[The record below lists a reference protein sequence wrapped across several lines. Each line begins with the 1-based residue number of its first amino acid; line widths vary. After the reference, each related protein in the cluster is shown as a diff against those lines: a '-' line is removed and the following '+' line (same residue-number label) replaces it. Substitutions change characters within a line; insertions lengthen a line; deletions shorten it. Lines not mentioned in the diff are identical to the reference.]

1 MTETTQLPNASPE
14 TLRLKALDLA
24 HHMHPF
30 ADHQELVAEGGT
42 RVITRAEGCYIYDS
56 DGEKLLDGMGGLWC
70 VNIGYGRKELAEVA
84 ARQMEQ
90 LPYYNTFFKTTTPA
104 VVELAAELATV
115 APNNLDRVFFANSGS
130 EANDTNIRLAQLF
143 WIRQGKPSKKA
154 IISRQ
159 YAYHGTPIG
168 SGSLTGLPAM
178 HDIPAQPMADV
189 YHAPTPFWWA
199 NGHGQTPE
207 EHCAAALQGM
217 EDTITRVGADNIA
230 AFIGEPVQ
238 GAGGVLTPPEGYWA
252 KVQEICRKNDI
263 LLIADEVICGFGR
276 TGAWFGSQT
285 YDIQPDII
293 TIAKGLSSGY
303 MPISGSMFGARVAD
317 VLMEKPGRMS
327 HGYTYSGHPVAA
339 AVALENIRILKR
351 ENIVERVGSDTG
363 PYFQA
368 KLRELLDHPLVG
380 EVRGVGLMAAVEL
393 TRDKQGRTPITPV
406 SSLATPVRNLC
417 FQTGLTTRA
426 VRDCLVFSPPL
437 IITRQEIDWL
447 VERLRKNL
455 DTFV

>member
-1 MTETTQLPNASPE
+1 MTDMQLPNASSE
-14 TLRLKALDLA
+14 TLRLRALDLA

-70 VNIGYGRKELAEVA
+70 VNIGYGRKELVEAA
-84 ARQMEQ
+84 ARQMAE

-115 APNNLDRVFFANSGS
+115 APNDLNRVFFANSGS
-130 EANDTNIRLAQLF
+130 EANDTNIRLAQLY
-143 WIRQGKPSKKA
+143 WIRQGQPRKKA
-154 IISRQ
+154 FISRR
-159 YAYHGTPIG
+159 YAYHGTSIG
-168 SGSLTGLPAM
+168 SGSLTGLTAM
-178 HDIPAQPMADV
+178 HDIPAQPMPDV
-189 YHAPTPFWWA
+189 YHAPAPFWWSE
-199 NGHGQTPE
+199 GRGQTPE
-207 EHCAAALQGM
+207 EHCAAALKGL
-217 EDTITRVGADNIA
+217 EDTIAQVGTGNIA

-238 GAGGVLTPPEGYWA
+238 GAGGVITPPPGYWA
-252 KVQEICRKNDI
+252 RVQEICRENDI

-276 TGAWFGSQT
+276 TGSWFGSQT
-285 YDIQPDII
+285 YDIKPDII

-303 MPISGSMFGARVAD
+303 MPISGSMFGDRVAD

-339 AVALENIRILKR
+339 AVALENVRILKR
-351 ENIVERVGSDTG
+351 EGIVERVGSDTG

-368 KLRELLDHPLVG
+368 RLRELLDHPLVG

-393 TRDKQGRTPITPV
+393 THDKERRTPVTPL

-437 IITRQEIDWL
+437 IITRTEIDWL
-447 VERLRKNL
+447 VDRLRKNL
-455 DTFV
+455 DSFV

>member
-1 MTETTQLPNASPE
+1 MTDMQLPNASSE
-14 TLRLKALDLA
+14 TLRLRALDLA

-70 VNIGYGRKELAEVA
+70 VNIGYGRKELVEAA
-84 ARQMEQ
+84 ARQMAE

-115 APNNLDRVFFANSGS
+115 APNDLNRVFFANSGS
-130 EANDTNIRLAQLF
+130 EANDTNIRLAQLY
-143 WIRQGKPSKKA
+143 WIRQGQPGKKA
-154 IISRQ
+154 FISRR
-159 YAYHGTPIG
+159 YAYHGTSIG
-168 SGSLTGLPAM
+168 SGSLTGLTAM
-178 HDIPAQPMADV
+178 HDIPAQPMPDV
-189 YHAPTPFWWA
+189 YHAPAPFWWSE
-199 NGHGQTPE
+199 GRGQTPE
-207 EHCAAALQGM
+207 EHCAAALKGL
-217 EDTITRVGADNIA
+217 EDTIAQVGPGNIA

-238 GAGGVLTPPEGYWA
+238 GAGGVITPPPGYWA
-252 KVQEICRKNDI
+252 RVQEICRENDI

-276 TGAWFGSQT
+276 TGSWFGSQT
-285 YDIQPDII
+285 YDIKPDII

-303 MPISGSMFGARVAD
+303 MPISGSMFGDRVAD

-339 AVALENIRILKR
+339 AVALENVRILKR
-351 ENIVERVGSDTG
+351 EGIVERVGSDTG

-368 KLRELLDHPLVG
+368 RLRELLDHPLVG

-393 TRDKQGRTPITPV
+393 THDKEGRTPVTPL

-437 IITRQEIDWL
+437 IITRTEIDWL
-447 VERLRKNL
+447 VDRLRKNL
-455 DTFV
+455 DSFV